1 MKSYFAKLAARAT
14 LANAPVPKPVNAPS
28 TPNPFETT
36 VTSSEPTPRAAVS
49 PPTRSS
55 HEAPAK
61 RGDLSKTQSRTV
73 ELQPP
78 TEPIVTQAHKSPT
91 TGKAVVTEDQ
101 QSTTEA
107 TLISELRP
115 SRRNSETRSSERV
128 ESQDLNV
135 TPTTKPDRLSP
146 ETQRSTQAPS
156 TSTKREKSQS
166 ADADNVDER
175 LSNIENEQAILLR
188 KADAF
193 MAGLFEHPHRS
204 SNEPR
209 GEERE
214 DEGQQ
219 RAVKKVESLIQP
231 PTRLQP
237 PPPRA
242 SEPVGEE
249 PSLVIGKL
257 SVEVVQT
264 PPPAVTPQRQV
275 VVIGGGRRARAGI
288 PSAHRFGFSRY

>member
-14 LANAPVPKPVNAPS
+14 LANAPVPKPVNAGS
-28 TPNPFETT
+28 APNPFETI
-36 VTSSEPTPRAAVS
+36 VTSPEPTPRAAVS

-61 RGDLSKTQSRTV
+61 RGDLSKAPSRTI

-78 TEPIVTQAHKSPT
+78 NEPVTQAHKSPT
-91 TGKAVVTEDQ
+91 TGTAVVTEDQ

-115 SRRNSETRSSERV
+115 LRRNSETRSSERV

-135 TPTTKPDRLSP
+135 TPTTKPDRLWP

-193 MAGLFEHPHRS
+193 MAGLFEHPQWS

-242 SEPVGEE
+242 SEPAGEE

-257 SVEVVQT
+257 SVEVVQP